1 MEIARK
7 INQCHAHYAL
17 NMKIFRENTVLYA
30 RVSELINYPILCN
43 RRNLNYTLRYMHFV
57 SGLVVLVTY
66 REGKQDGP

>member
-1 MEIARK
+1 
-7 INQCHAHYAL
+7 
-17 NMKIFRENTVLYA
+17 MKSFRENTVLYT